1 MKGCI
6 LTIKPSRLW
15 ASNKIFEN
23 WYFAIVN
30 LNNYFDRH
38 VCPSM
43 FRSFVRPSQKFFLL
57 KSPRNHPLTPEVD
70 PRGWP
75 RVAPGHAA
83 PPEELARARRALSSN
98 IYFQFLYPS
107 HFSKTAIQGIYLVH
121 LLCSNYDGKFKSVGC
136 NKFTLFPILGV
147 ERSFPFPGKVAT
159 GKGPFLSQERLQ
171 LGKVSAILGKLQLG
185 KVSVILGKERI
196 LSFPRKGVVCNW
208 ERFQ

>member
-1 MKGCI
+1 MYIKRDLY
-6 LTIKPSRLW
+6 LTKTPF
-15 ASNKIFEN
+15 KITYEFK
-23 WYFAIVN
+23 W
-30 LNNYFDRH
+30 L
-38 VCPSM
+38 P
-43 FRSFVRPSQKFFLL
+43 
-57 KSPRNHPLTPEVD
+57 
-70 PRGWP
+70 
-75 RVAPGHAA
+75 
-83 PPEELARARRALSSN
+83 
-98 IYFQFLYPS
+98 
-107 HFSKTAIQGIYLVH
+107 IQGIYLVH

-208 ERFQ
+208 ERFHQFGKGSKGERKGKDSYPPFLARLAS

>member
-1 MKGCI
+1 MSTNFKGGYSYI
-6 LTIKPSRLW
+6 RGVHL
-15 ASNKIFEN
+15 
-23 WYFAIVN
+23 
-30 LNNYFDRH
+30 
-38 VCPSM
+38 
-43 FRSFVRPSQKFFLL
+43 FFLQNFPWGTL
-57 KSPRNHPLTPEVD
+57 IQGVCLFQTLEQVI
-70 PRGWP
+70 
-75 RVAPGHAA
+75 
-83 PPEELARARRALSSN
+83 LSERKGVLLPIQIITITIS
-98 IYFQFLYPS
+98 
-107 HFSKTAIQGIYLVH
+107 QGIYLVH